1 MEKTSSKST
10 LKLYW
15 KEVWRYPGLVIGALV
30 SLPLTILVNNILP
43 PLIAASILEK
53 LSNGDFI
60 KDDLIGSFGP
70 QLALYAALGLL
81 GVLGWRLVDAFTW
94 PLEAR
99 VTRNLAEKI
108 HKHLLSLGADF
119 HANNFTGS
127 LVSQT
132 NKLVGAYVRI
142 ADTTIYGTLGMTL
155 SILFASI
162 ILWNR
167 APIFVVS
174 FNVVVIIFILT
185 AIKVTKSTRKASADF
200 AAAESNQTGALA
212 DSVTNVLAI
221 KSFSSGHEEYKRF
234 STYTRKTQKSL
245 YTLMK
250 YILTQITTFSLFTRT
265 LQITALIAASVSIV
279 YFDTNVGT
287 IFLIFSYSTT
297 IADQLFNFTN
307 NALRNYNRALGDASD
322 MTVTLA
328 LQPTVKDPVKPEKLT
343 EGTGMVKF
351 NSITFA
357 HDGNDKPIFKK
368 FSLTLK
374 PGEKVGVV
382 GRSGSGKTTL
392 TRLLLRFSD
401 IQKGSITIKDQDI
414 RNVTQNDLHSKIS
427 YVPQEPLL
435 FHRSLLE
442 NIAYGNPK
450 ASKQEIEAVARM
462 AHAHDFIKELPDGY
476 NTLVGERGVKLSGG
490 QRQRIAIAR
499 AMLKNAPILVLDEA
513 TSALDSESEALI
525 QDALWK
531 LMDGKTAIAIAHRL
545 STIQKMDRI
554 IVLDNGK
561 IIEEGSHKELIRK
574 GGKYAELWD
583 RQSGGFIED

>member
-1 MEKTSSKST
+1 MQKHTSKST
-10 LKLYW
+10 LKLFW
-15 KEVWRYPGLVIGALV
+15 KEAWRYPYLVIGT
-30 SLPLTILVNNILP
+30 LTAIPITTLLNNILP
-43 PLIAASILEK
+43 PLIAANVLEK
-53 LSNGDFI
+53 LSSGDYV
-60 KDDLIGSFGP
+60 KDNLAASFGP
-70 QLALYAALGLL
+70 QLIFYASLGIL
-81 GVLGWRLVDAFTW
+81 GILGWRLVDAFTW
-94 PLEAR
+94 PLEGR

-108 HKHLLSLGADF
+108 HKKLLSLSADF

-142 ADTTIYGTLGMTL
+142 ADTTIYGTLSMAWGIIFT
-155 SILFASI
+155 SI

-167 APIFVVS
+167 AQLFVIS
-174 FNVVVIIFILT
+174 FNIIIIAFIIT
-185 AIKVTKSTRKASADF
+185 AIKVTKSTRKASADY
-200 AAAESNQTGALA
+200 ASTESKQTGALA
-212 DSVTNVLAI
+212 DNITNVLAI
-221 KSFSSGHEEYKRF
+221 KSFSSSTQEYRRF
-234 STYTRKTQKSL
+234 SRYTSKTQKSL

-250 YILTQITTFSLFTRT
+250 YILMQITTFSLFTRI
-265 LQITALIAASVSIV
+265 LQITALTAAAISIV
-279 YFDTNVGT
+279 YFDANVAT
-287 IFLIFSYSTT
+287 IFLIFTYSTT

-322 MTVTLA
+322 MTAILA
-328 LQPTVKDPVKPEKLT
+328 LEPTVKDPDNPEPLFD
-343 EGTGMVKF
+343 GIGLVKF
-351 NSITFA
+351 NAISFT
-357 HDGNDKPIFKK
+357 HDGNDTPIFNN

-392 TRLLLRFSD
+392 TRLLLRYSD
-401 IQKGSITIKDQDI
+401 VQKGSITIKEQDI
-414 RNVTQNDLHSKIS
+414 RSITQNDLHTKIS

-435 FHRSLLE
+435 FHRSLSE

-450 ASKQEIEAVARM
+450 ASKQEIEAVAKM
-462 AHAHDFIKELPDGY
+462 AHAHNFINNLPDGY
-476 NTLVGERGVKLSGG
+476 KTLVGERGVKLSGG
-490 QRQRIAIAR
+490 QRQRVAIAR

-531 LMDGKTAIAIAHRL
+531 LMEGKTTVIIAHRL
-545 STIQKMDRI
+545 STIQRMDRI

-561 IIEEGSHKELIRK
+561 IVEEGSHRELIRNN
-574 GGKYAELWD
+574 GKYAELWN